1 MKLSPLEISQREFA
15 RRFRG
20 FDPGEV
26 RAFLEEVASEMEELM
41 RESRLRDERIRQLEE
56 QVATLAERE
65 GALRTTLMTAQKM
78 TEEIKE
84 NAKRE
89 ADLVRKEAEL
99 NAEKILE
106 SAHGKLAQVQADI
119 ADLERQKS
127 LFRAKLRAL
136 LKVHLELLDF
146 EATVETVLVDQA
158 REDLEPGARLTGGIT
173 FDPGCPAE
181 EALRN
186 WQAMVDGLRREA

>member
-146 EATVETVLVDQA
+146 EATVETPSP
-158 REDLEPGARLTGGIT
+158 EPGSGGS
-173 FDPGCPAE
+173 PKPRGPQSPSG
-181 EALRN
+181 RS
-186 WQAMVDGLRREA
+186 